1 MKAILKRNKPLL
13 FLPLVLIPFIVLLF
27 YILGGGKNPEGK
39 SQNPDRQ
46 DTIRGANYNLPEA
59 DRSIE
64 IIDKTEAV
72 VSPDEITLSHDYNI
86 LGEGEESKSDTAALD
101 PALTETSEQEM
112 ANSEPS
118 GISPESNTTDPDQ
131 LLKHIRQRQEQI
143 RGELESGK
151 VVGSE
156 SHSKTSHAGQNRKA
170 EQITQATSR
179 EKQQE
184 PNIPVTGI
192 EELDRMFR
200 LNANLSKQN
209 DSLGNQLLQAQ
220 SILQKQEEERNKK
233 AVLEKTGQSVFKPKE
248 QTASIL
254 KAEVYET
261 ATVLTGNRVKL
272 RLLEDGWLGGEKIP
286 KGTFL
291 YGTCEVAN
299 ERLKI
304 SIRQVQVSDNFV
316 PVDITVYD
324 LDGLAGLYVPD
335 NAARKVAKEVGS
347 STNTSSMF
355 GVTGNPLTYA
365 GIQAADRTA
374 QSLLRLVRIKK
385 VTVKKNT
392 LVYLIN
398 KSK

>member
-27 YILGGGKNPEGK
+27 YILGGGKNPTGK
-39 SQNPDRQ
+39 SQNRESQ
-46 DTIRGANYNLPEA
+46 DTIRGANFNLPEA

-64 IIDKTEAV
+64 IIDKTDAAV
-72 VSPDEITLSHDYNI
+72 SQDEITLSHDYNI
-86 LGEGEESKSDTAALD
+86 LGEGEESKSDTAELGPTLA
-101 PALTETSEQEM
+101 ETSEEEM

-118 GISPESNTTDPDQ
+118 GISPESNTTDPIQ
-131 LLKHIRQRQEQI
+131 LLKHIQQRQKQI
-143 RGELESGK
+143 RGELETGK
-151 VVGSE
+151 AVKSE
-156 SHSKTSHAGQNRKA
+156 PHSKALNAEQNRKT
-170 EQITQATSR
+170 EQVLKATSR
-179 EKQQE
+179 EKQPE

-192 EELDRMFR
+192 EELDRVFR
-200 LNANLSKQN
+200 QNASLSKQN
-209 DSLGNQLLQAQ
+209 DSLSNQLIQAQ

-233 AVLEKTGQSVFKPKE
+233 AVLEKAGQSVFKPKE

-272 RLLEDGWLGGEKIP
+272 RLLEDGWLGSEKIP

-304 SIRQVQVSDNFV
+304 SIRQVQVVDNFI
-316 PVDITVYD
+316 PVEITVYD
-324 LDGLAGLYVPD
+324 LDGLVGLYVPD

-355 GVTGNPLTYA
+355 AVTGNPLTYA

-392 LVYLIN
+392 LVYLVN
-398 KSK
+398 KPK

>member
-27 YILGGGKNPEGK
+27 YILGGGKNPK
-39 SQNPDRQ
+39 DKNLDPASQ
-46 DTIRGANYNLPEA
+46 DTVRGANYNLPEA

-72 VSPDEITLSHDYNI
+72 VSPDEITLSHYYNI
-86 LGEGEESKSDTAALD
+86 LGEGEESKSDTTELDLAL
-101 PALTETSEQEM
+101 AETSEQQM
-112 ANSEPS
+112 TNTEPS

-131 LLKHIRQRQEQI
+131 LLKHIQQRQEQI

-156 SHSKTSHAGQNRKA
+156 SHSKATNSGQNRKT
-170 EQITQATSR
+170 EQITQAISSD
-179 EKQQE
+179 KQPE
-184 PNIPVTGI
+184 PAIPVTGI
-192 EELDRMFR
+192 EELDRVFR
-200 LNANLSKQN
+200 QNESLSKQN
-209 DSLGNQLLQAQ
+209 DSLSAQLIQAQ
-220 SILQKQEEERNKK
+220 AILQKQEEERNKK
-233 AVLEKTGQSVFKPKE
+233 AVLEKAGQSVFKPQK
-248 QTASIL
+248 QIASIL

-272 RLLEDGWLGGEKIP
+272 RLLESGWLGGEKIP

-335 NAARKVAKEVGS
+335 NAARKVAKEVGG

-398 KSK
+398 NK